1 MRLFSEQELFDTL
14 KELDV
19 IPLDKLKES
28 FEEASLKKISLEE
41 LLVQK
46 DLISDTNIGKII
58 ADLINYPFVNLSETA
73 IDEGVLN
80 TIPEVYAKKQMVVAF
95 KRDKEGLHI
104 VLNDPSDKQVP
115 DFIGKKIGIPVK
127 TYYASKRSIKD
138 ALNLYAKD
146 IAKVF
151 DEIIAESVKEA
162 KGTKVAEPSIIK
174 IVDTIIT
181 YAYQNRSSDI
191 HIEPTDDGSTVRFR
205 IDGMLHDII
214 NLPSVIHP
222 QIVTRVKVMARL
234 RTDEHQSAQDGK
246 ISVELA
252 EENLDIRISIVPV
265 TNGEKV
271 VMRLLSERSRQFSL
285 QDLGFSESDLK
296 KVVSAYNKPHGM
308 ILSTGPTGSGKTTT
322 LYAVL
327 KLLNKRNVNIMTI
340 EDPVEYDMEGV
351 NQIQVNPNTNLTFAA
366 GLKSI
371 VRQDPDIILVGE
383 IRDEETA
390 DISINAAMT
399 GHLVLSTLHT
409 NDAATAFPRLLDFG
423 VEPFLIATT
432 VNVVIAQRLVRKICL
447 KCRVSE
453 EVSGILIN
461 EISESIMQ
469 KYFPNEKNLRVYK
482 GKGCDLCHGTGYVG
496 RVGIFEVLLVDDEM
510 KTAIV
515 AKKESSE
522 IKKIAV
528 KNGMTTM
535 LEDGIGKV
543 KQGITTI
550 DEIIRVTKE

>member
-19 IPLDKLKES
+19 IPQDKLKES

-41 LLVQK
+41 LLIQK
-46 DLISDTNIGKII
+46 DLISDINIGKII
-58 ADLINYPFVNLSETA
+58 ADLINFPFVNLSETV
-73 IDEGVLN
+73 IDDGVLN
-80 TIPEVYAKKQMVVAF
+80 TVPEVYAKKQMVVAF
-95 KRDKEGLHI
+95 KKDKDGLHI
-104 VLNDPSDKQVP
+104 ALNNPSDKQVP
-115 DFIGKKIGIPVK
+115 DFIAKKTGTPVK

-151 DEIIAESVKEA
+151 DEIIAENVKEV

-174 IVDTIIT
+174 IVDTIT
-181 YAYQNRSSDI
+181 KYAYQNRSSDI
-191 HIEPTDDGSTVRFR
+191 HIEPTDEGSTVRFR

-222 QIVTRVKVMARL
+222 QIVTRLKVMARL

-246 ISVELA
+246 ISIELP
-252 EENLDIRISIVPV
+252 EEKLDIRVSVVPV

-296 KVVSAYNKPHGM
+296 KVVAAYNKPHGM

-322 LYAVL
+322 LYSVL

-351 NQIQVNPNTNLTFAA
+351 NTNLTFSA

-432 VNVVIAQRLVRKICL
+432 VNVVIAQRLVRKICV
-447 KCRVSE
+447 KCRISE
-453 EVSGILIN
+453 EVSGILVN
-461 EISESIMQ
+461 EISETLLQ

-482 GKGCDLCHGTGYVG
+482 GKGCDLCHETGYVG
-496 RVGIFEVLLVDDEM
+496 RVGIFEVLLVDDEV
-510 KTAIV
+510 KAAIV
-515 AKKESSE
+515 AKKDSSE
-522 IKKIAV
+522 IKKIVV
-528 KNGMTTM
+528 KNKMTTM
-535 LEDGIGKV
+535 LEDGIEKV
-543 KQGITTI
+543 KQGVTTI